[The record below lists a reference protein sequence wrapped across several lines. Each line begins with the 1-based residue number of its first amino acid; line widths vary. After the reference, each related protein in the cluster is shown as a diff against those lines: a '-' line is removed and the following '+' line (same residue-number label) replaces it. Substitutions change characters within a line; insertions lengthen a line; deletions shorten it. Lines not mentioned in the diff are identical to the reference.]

1 MRSTLEGPS
10 AAVKPSSTAGCAFC
24 SVQCL
29 EGEAALLTAVF
40 SLLLATLVSDPIAN
54 TDLVINMSLVLFHG
68 K

>member
-1 MRSTLEGPS
+1 MGSTPEGPS
-10 AAVKPSSTAGCAFC
+10 TAVKPSSTAGCAFC

-29 EGEAALLTAVF
+29 EGEAALLTAVV

-54 TDLVINMSLVLFHG
+54 ADLVINLSLFLFHG